1 MILLSNFDSV
11 LNNMFKGM
19 IEVNYNYFNHLDS
32 VIDNKPKYKLKVSA
46 NSLLYW
52 NNDTHDSKSSENKED
67 KITKMIVGSI
77 PMYNKTN
84 VKTSDFMEM
93 KDLYLFASMIHN
105 FELKFGNKFKK

>member
-67 KITKMIVGSI
+67 KITKMII
-77 PMYNKTN
+77 FQDNKTSGN
-84 VKTSDFMEM
+84 ER
-93 KDLYLFASMIHN
+93 LIYLLPDYN
-105 FELKFGNKFKK
+105 